1 MTANDFLSQYKDAKE
16 SIILIEAE
24 RENIRRIAAKSK
36 SRETVALLSQYDR
49 EHKEQIERMIAKM
62 HDVKKVISMVRDST
76 QRNLLTRI
84 YVLDQSHK
92 EAAIDLR
99 ISERWEREIFSR
111 AKRNISMPMDS

>member
-1 MTANDFLSQYKDAKE
+1 MTADDFLSQYRDAKE

-24 RENIRRIAAKSK
+24 RENIRRIASKSK

-49 EHKEQIERMIAKM
+49 EHKEQIERM
-62 HDVKKVISMVRDST
+62 HDVKKAISMVHDST

-92 EAAIDLR
+92 EAAIDLQ

-111 AKRNISMPMDS
+111 AKRNISMPVDS

>member
-16 SIILIEAE
+16 NIILIEAE
-24 RENIRRIAAKSK
+24 RENIRRIASKSK

-49 EHKEQIERMIAKM
+49 EHKEQIEQMIAKM
-62 HDVKKVISMVRDST
+62 HDVKKAISLVRDST

-84 YVLDQSHK
+84 YVLDQSHN
-92 EAAIDLR
+92 EAAIDLQ

-111 AKRNISMPMDS
+111 AKQSVLMPVDS